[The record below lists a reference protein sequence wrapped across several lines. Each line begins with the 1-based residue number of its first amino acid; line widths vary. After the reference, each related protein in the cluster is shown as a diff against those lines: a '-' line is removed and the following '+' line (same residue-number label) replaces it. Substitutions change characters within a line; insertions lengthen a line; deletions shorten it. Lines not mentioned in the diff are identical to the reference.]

1 MFVASHLRDPRRD
14 RAVLASTLLALAGVA
29 WLSLW
34 VWAASP
40 YGRYLHHEGV
50 PGSLV
55 LEVGLFDLGWV
66 LMIVAMMLP
75 SSVPLVV
82 TFAALVGR
90 RRRPGRLVALLLV
103 GYLVVWAGF
112 GPRRVGPRPRH
123 SRSQSRQCPGWLRI
137 PKLILGTHAPRR
149 GAVAVQP
156 APRSVSRRVP
166 QPARL
171 RDEPLARDLRAT

>member
-14 RAVLASTLLALAGVA
+14 RAVLAATLLALAGLA

-112 GPRRVGPRPRH
+112 GLAAWVLDRGIHVC
-123 SRSQSRQCPGWLRI
+123 SRGGALAGRASRADPGE
-137 PKLILGTHAPRR
+137 HAPRR
-149 GAVAVQP
+149 RAVAVQP
-156 APRSVSRRVP
+156 APGPVSRRVP

-171 RDEPLARDLRAT
+171 RDEPLARNLRAT

>member
-14 RAVLASTLLALAGVA
+14 RAVLAATLLALAGLA

-55 LEVGLFDLGWV
+55 LEIGLFDLGWV

-75 SSVPLVV
+75 SSVPLVI

-112 GPRRVGPRPRH
+112 GLAAWVLDRGIHGAVEAVP
-123 SRSQSRQCPGWLRI
+123 WLAAH
-137 PKLILGTHAPRR
+137 PQLILGDHAPRR

-156 APRSVSRRVP
+156 APGPLSRRVP

-171 RDEPLARDLRAT
+171 RDEPLARHLRAT